1 MRFVQ
6 LLGTGLYIGY
16 LVQVGLLLIYLPWSR
31 LWGLLLT
38 RLPPGPALIL
48 DAPAVRGAL
57 AAFGVLH
64 LALVVAEVVA
74 AGDPGRG
81 RGQSDRPPT
90 VP

>member
-38 RLPPGPALIL
+38 RLPPGAAFLL

-64 LALVVAEVVA
+64 LALVVAEVVV
-74 AGDPGRG
+74 AGDRG
-81 RGQSDRPPT
+81 RQRGRSDQPP
-90 VP
+90 PLP